1 MNQDKPLAKGET
13 RTPVDRDRVDDR
25 NPLGAHP
32 VGTAAGAVAGAV
44 AAGAAVGSVAGP
56 IGTAVGAA
64 IGAAAGGFAGK
75 GIADMVDPEMEAGY
89 WRENWKD
96 RDYIE
101 GGFTYDQDY
110 GPAYRY
116 GVDAYTRF
124 PERRYD
130 EMETD
135 LSAGWEDARGESR
148 LDWDRARHATR
159 DAWQRVS
166 DTVERAT
173 PGDSDRDGK

>member
-1 MNQDKPLAKGET
+1 MSLRAEVVVASNRA
-13 RTPVDRDRVDDR
+13 
-25 NPLGAHP
+25 
-32 VGTAAGAVAGAV
+32 AAGVYADET
-44 AAGAAVGSVAGP
+44 GP
-56 IGTAVGAA
+56 LLVEFLRELGFVTGPPVVVPDGDPVGAA

-75 GIADMVDPEMEAGY
+75 GIADMIDPEMEAGY
-89 WRENWKD
+89 WRENWKN
-96 RDYIE
+96 RDYID

-130 EMETD
+130 EIETD
-135 LSAGWEDARGESR
+135 LSAGWDDARGESR
-148 LDWDRARHATR
+148 LDWDRAQHATR